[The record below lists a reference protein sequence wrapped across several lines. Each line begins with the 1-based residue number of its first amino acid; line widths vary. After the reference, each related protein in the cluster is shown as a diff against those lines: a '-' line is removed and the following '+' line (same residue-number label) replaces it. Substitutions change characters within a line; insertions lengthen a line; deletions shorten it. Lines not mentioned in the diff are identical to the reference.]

1 MSRRFS
7 FHIRNMSVKYLN
19 KIGEKALSLSSEY
32 EYMHLISQR
41 DSKTSQ
47 EKAHFS
53 SRWTLAEKTYAR
65 EVIIWQ
71 QYFIAFPYRTANAVN
86 GFLQNSVWYDLKQG
100 PRSSRI
106 DFWQNE
112 CTWKPSELVKG
123 KKLQEKNE
131 LLPNF
136 WMSSNFPQLPIPSRE
151 RSKIN
156 NPHSLILQGSEAV
169 LRGTR
174 SAKLPNQV

>member
-1 MSRRFS
+1 MSRRFC
-7 FHIRNMSVKYLN
+7 FHIRNMSVKALN
-19 KIGEKALSLSSEY
+19 KIGEKALSLSSDY
-32 EYMHLISQR
+32 EYMHLTSHR
-41 DSKTSQ
+41 HSKTSQ

-53 SRWTLAEKTYAR
+53 SSWTLAEKTYAK

-71 QYFIAFPYRTANAVN
+71 QYFIAIPSLTANRKPCEWIFAKP
-86 GFLQNSVWYDLKQG
+86 VWHDLKQG
-100 PRSSRI
+100 PRSSGI

-136 WMSSNFPQLPIPSRE
+136 WMSSIFPQLSILCRK

-169 LRGTR
+169 LRSTR
-174 SAKLPNQV
+174 SAKLPS